1 LKGIADRLRTGGN
14 GDQNVKIDAVV
25 WKMKKAIEQT
35 EPTNSKTLQ
44 FVSVPRKPDPV
55 RTLQFQI
62 VHRVEIVQE
71 QVDQSEVGS

>member
-1 LKGIADRLRTGGN
+1 M
-14 GDQNVKIDAVV
+14 KIDSVV

-55 RTLQFQI
+55 RILQFQI
-62 VHRVEIVQE
+62 VHQVEIVQE
-71 QVDQSEVGS
+71 QVVDGEVRS